1 MNYILDTH
9 IFLWALFEP
18 EKLSKKIESAI
29 LDRKSTI
36 YVSAISFWEISLKF
50 ALGKIDLRNALPD
63 ELPKT
68 AIKDGF
74 EILNLN
80 IDTISSFYKLPR
92 IRNKD
97 PFDRMLAWQT
107 INEGYSLLT
116 QDPDFSDF
124 KDHGLNVLS

>member
-18 EKLSKKIESAI
+18 EKISKKIKSVM
-29 LDRKSTI
+29 LDRKSTC
-36 YVSAISFWEISLKF
+36 YVSTISFWEISLKF
-50 ALGKIDLRNALPD
+50 ALGKIDMGKVLPD

-74 EILNLN
+74 EILNLD
-80 IDTISSFYKLPR
+80 IDTVSSFYKLPR

-97 PFDRMLAWQT
+97 PFDRMLVWQSISKNYT
-107 INEGYSLLT
+107 LLT
-116 QDPDFSDF
+116 KDPDFTLY
-124 KDHGLNVLS
+124 KKYGLTTVS